1 MRLQETHPQRT
12 ERENG
17 PISGEIGSS
26 GHCVVTASNAGNPA
40 SRGLQGEK
48 KPTRE
53 GVGFLVLVVESGPQL
68 QLILSTPG

>member
-12 ERENG
+12 EREFRGFETEFGNIRRG
-17 PISGEIGSS
+17 QGD
-26 GHCVVTASNAGNPA
+26 ASNGGSPA
-40 SRGLQGEK
+40 SRGVQGEK

-53 GVGFLVLVVESGPQL
+53 WVGFLVLVVQSGPQL